1 MGGWTREHGAGGSGS
16 YSKPASARYYHS
28 YLYTCLYMSTRK
40 GAAARRDEDTSS
52 STIRVA
58 GTVNTSSSETNEAG
72 EGLKRLGSMRGL
84 GVGDLDRGEDW
95 AQRVRQPH
103 QVGDRSVR
111 AWPLT
116 RLKCH
121 FREATC
127 HVGYQL
133 AAARGDFLAR
143 WEAWPR
149 SVGASRGAADRGGH
163 NNILHHQ
170 IHPSHQ
176 ASHRCDR
183 SCGSQIE
190 SACMRSPGIAS
201 CPGGRMAAATPGIR

>member
-1 MGGWTREHGAGGSGS
+1 
-16 YSKPASARYYHS
+16 
-28 YLYTCLYMSTRK
+28 MSTRK

-72 EGLKRLGSMRGL
+72 EGQKRLGSMRGL

-170 IHPSHQ
+170 IS
-176 ASHRCDR
+176 
-183 SCGSQIE
+183 
-190 SACMRSPGIAS
+190 
-201 CPGGRMAAATPGIR
+201 